1 MFQLPNSA
9 QEIFK
14 IFETP
19 EEGLDQVKKAM
30 EDSLDKLKKSPG
42 LGDLAGQL
50 YKEAEE
56 GLVKDMEEI
65 GAGEKTIQEAK
76 RTFQTAWQEQMQG
89 RITAEA
95 LESPERLEIDAFIA
109 HVENLPKLQEIMAS
123 HEPQAKWQTFLKGIF
138 GKNPYLIEAVG
149 MFSPTLKTFLD
160 GVLGNKPAEG
170 AKAEAGQEEQDGQT
184 EEEAEKSEGE
194 AKSQSETQDADNA
207 ETGEQTESDIPPAP
221 EKVETNRER
230 SERILEDIAKNYH
243 PKFTPLVV
251 KAGGHTLKFKVST
264 RPYNKPM
271 DGPTSVAAAQMLD
284 CTIPTVWLAKKMYE
298 AKSAK
303 KMNMVAAPE
312 IARRHG
318 MDWDNENPDG
328 KWMMSDEFTE
338 TRNQILD
345 EQSKDVPEDQ
355 LLVGQG
361 KMVTHPTDQT
371 GSGNLCFYGGQ
382 KPSGGLYQRG
392 GGEGMHEASYYDYS
406 HMTYFVSNEVIVD
419 GQKKRMDEVMKDPD
433 LASLIGYSRTY
444 PQPSWMQDFV
454 TSHRKSTPIS

>member
-109 HVENLPKLQEIMAS
+109 HVENLPRLQEIMAS

-194 AKSQSETQDADNA
+194 DSEEQVQEDVEKEPVKPKSTLILGDSINSVFKSKQNKEKFEVNGKVEEITEGARNADWLWNQIKDKPDEYFKKFENAIVLIGTNDLGESTSGEDIWKRIDKIHRFLHSKGVRVYACTLPPGKGNKSGEWGSNFERLEEKRELINENIKKSKHVHHVIDLAATEENGGVADNNDPETLTKDLRRWGEKDYVHPKVDKLA
-207 ETGEQTESDIPPAP
+207 EIY
-221 EKVETNRER
+221 NRELM
-230 SERILEDIAKNYH
+230 EG
-243 PKFTPLVV
+243 T
-251 KAGGHTLKFKVST
+251 
-264 RPYNKPM
+264 NK
-271 DGPTSVAAAQMLD
+271 GV
-284 CTIPTVWLAKKMYE
+284 
-298 AKSAK
+298 
-303 KMNMVAAPE
+303 
-312 IARRHG
+312 
-318 MDWDNENPDG
+318 
-328 KWMMSDEFTE
+328 
-338 TRNQILD
+338 
-345 EQSKDVPEDQ
+345 
-355 LLVGQG
+355 
-361 KMVTHPTDQT
+361 
-371 GSGNLCFYGGQ
+371 
-382 KPSGGLYQRG
+382 
-392 GGEGMHEASYYDYS
+392 
-406 HMTYFVSNEVIVD
+406 
-419 GQKKRMDEVMKDPD
+419 
-433 LASLIGYSRTY
+433 
-444 PQPSWMQDFV
+444 
-454 TSHRKSTPIS
+454 